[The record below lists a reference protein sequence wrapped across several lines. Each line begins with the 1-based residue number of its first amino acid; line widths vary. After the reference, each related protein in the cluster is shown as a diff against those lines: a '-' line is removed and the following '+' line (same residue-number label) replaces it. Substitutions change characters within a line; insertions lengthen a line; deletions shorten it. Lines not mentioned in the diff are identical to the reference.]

1 MIIMGSMDYKALNQ
15 LERELLTVLKEE
27 YTFYQS
33 LYIMLDKQ
41 RDQIKFNKDDRL
53 LDLFAEIQRFHAR
66 IKQSDE
72 KVALLKTRNPDL
84 FGMASTLPEVKKLSN
99 SIATLIKR
107 SIGIVSECEEY
118 LQGRYDR
125 IREELNKLK
134 NSHKI
139 INYMGEPHNSPHFVD
154 GNN

>member
-1 MIIMGSMDYKALNQ
+1 MDYKALNQ
-15 LERELLTVLKEE
+15 LEQELLTVLKKE

-72 KVALLKTRNPDL
+72 KVALLKARSPEI
-84 FGMASTLPEVKKLSN
+84 FEMAATLPEVKKLTN
-99 SIATLIKR
+99 SIATLINR
-107 SIGIVSECEEY
+107 SIGIVSDCEEY

-139 INYMGEPHNSPHFVD
+139 INYMGEPDNSPYFVD

>member
-1 MIIMGSMDYKALNQ
+1 MESMDYKALNL
-15 LERELLTVLKEE
+15 LERELLSVLKEE
-27 YTFYQS
+27 YSFYQS

-66 IKQSDE
+66 IKKSDE
-72 KVALLKTRNPDL
+72 KVAVLRSRDPKI
-84 FGMASTLPEVKKLSN
+84 FEMASSLPEVKKLTN

-107 SIGIVSECEEY
+107 SIGIVTECEEY

-125 IREELNKLK
+125 IREELDKLK

-139 INYMGEPHNSPHFVD
+139 IKYMADVDSSPHFVD
-154 GNN
+154 GKN

>member
-1 MIIMGSMDYKALNQ
+1 MGSMDYKALNQ
-15 LERELLTVLKEE
+15 LEQELLSVLKKE

-72 KVALLKTRNPDL
+72 KVALLKAR
-84 FGMASTLPEVKKLSN
+84 SPE
-99 SIATLIKR
+99 I
-107 SIGIVSECEEY
+107 
-118 LQGRYDR
+118 
-125 IREELNKLK
+125 
-134 NSHKI
+134 
-139 INYMGEPHNSPHFVD
+139 F
-154 GNN
+154 

>member
-1 MIIMGSMDYKALNQ
+1 MGSMDYKALNQ
-15 LERELLTVLKEE
+15 LEQELITVLKEE

-72 KVALLKTRNPDL
+72 KVALLKARNPQL
-84 FGMASTLPEVKKLSN
+84 FDMASTLPEAKKLTN

-139 INYMGEPHNSPHFVD
+139 VNYMGEPSSSPHFVD

>member
-1 MIIMGSMDYKALNQ
+1 MESMDYKVLNQ
-15 LERELLTVLKEE
+15 LERELLGVLKEE
-27 YTFYQS
+27 YAFYQS

-66 IKQSDE
+66 IKKSDE
-72 KVALLKTRNPDL
+72 KVALLRARDAKVFD
-84 FGMASTLPEVKKLSN
+84 MAASLPEVKKLTN
-99 SIATLIKR
+99 SISTLIKR
-107 SIGIVSECEEY
+107 SIGIVTECEEY

-139 INYMGEPHNSPHFVD
+139 VKHMADVDSSPHFVD

>member
-1 MIIMGSMDYKALNQ
+1 MDYKALNQ
-15 LERELLTVLKEE
+15 LEQELLTVLKEE
-27 YTFYQS
+27 YSFYQS

-72 KVALLKTRNPDL
+72 KVGLLRARNTKVFEL
-84 FGMASTLPEVKKLSN
+84 AAALPEVKKLTN

-107 SIGIVSECEEY
+107 SIGIVTECEEY
-118 LQGRYDR
+118 LQSRYDR
-125 IREELNKLK
+125 IREELHKLK

-139 INYMGEPHNSPHFVD
+139 IKYMADADTSPHFVD
-154 GNN
+154 GKN

>member
-1 MIIMGSMDYKALNQ
+1 MESMDYKALNQ
-15 LERELLTVLKEE
+15 LEQELLTVLKEE
-27 YTFYQS
+27 YSFYQS

-66 IKQSDE
+66 IKKSDE
-72 KVALLKTRNPDL
+72 KMALIRARNPQIFEL
-84 FGMASTLPEVKKLSN
+84 AAALPEVKKLSN

-107 SIGIVSECEEY
+107 SIGIVTECEEY

-139 INYMGEPHNSPHFVD
+139 IKYMADTDSSPHLVD
-154 GNN
+154 GKN

>member
-1 MIIMGSMDYKALNQ
+1 MDYKALNQ
-15 LERELLTVLKEE
+15 LEQELLAVLKEE
-27 YTFYQS
+27 YAFYQS

-53 LDLFAEIQRFHAR
+53 LELFAEIQRFHAR
-66 IKQSDE
+66 IKKSDE
-72 KVALLKTRNPDL
+72 KIALLRVRNPKVFD
-84 FGMASTLPEVKKLSN
+84 MAAVLPEVKKLTN
-99 SIATLIKR
+99 SISTLITR

-125 IREELNKLK
+125 IREELDKLK

-139 INYMGEPHNSPHFVD
+139 IKYLADADTSPHFVD
-154 GNN
+154 GKN